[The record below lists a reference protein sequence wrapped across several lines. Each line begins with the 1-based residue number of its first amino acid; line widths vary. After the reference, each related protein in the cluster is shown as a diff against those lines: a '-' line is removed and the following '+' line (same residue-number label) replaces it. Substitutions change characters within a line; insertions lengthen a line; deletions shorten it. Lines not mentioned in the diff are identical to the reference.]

1 MCELTETEKRIMND
15 YANKINEERDREA
28 NFGDALRDL
37 VRLARLNNIAREQ
50 SNQDDSWTSKCLLL
64 LHKT

>member
-50 SNQDDSWTSKCLLL
+50 SNQDDS
-64 LHKT
+64 